1 MKSSIRDK
9 AEGTFHEA
17 KGKVKE
23 MAGKI
28 TDNPK
33 IGGQRQSRKDSR
45 QSAGK
50 DRSGQEGPGEVVS
63 VTTIKGERTMK
74 ALYSISLMVVAVA
87 LLAISMPV
95 HASKMDD
102 RIESSARKSYVFK
115 TYLKAD
121 DIKIQSKDGVVTLTG
136 SVSEESHKSLA
147 GETVA
152 GLPGVKTVDNRLEV
166 KGERP
171 VENSDTWLMMKV
183 KTTLLFHRSVSGS
196 KTEVTVKDGIVTLQ
210 GDATSQAQKDLTTEY
225 AKDIDGVKDVKNEMM
240 VSSGPSKETR
250 TAGEKIDDSSKKKS
264 RSVGEK
270 IDDASITA
278 QVKMTLLY
286 HRSTSALNT
295 SVTTRKGVVTLSGKA
310 KNASEK
316 DLATKFVNDVHG
328 VKSVRNLMTVG

>member
-1 MKSSIRDK
+1 
-9 AEGTFHEA
+9 
-17 KGKVKE
+17 
-23 MAGKI
+23 
-28 TDNPK
+28 
-33 IGGQRQSRKDSR
+33 
-45 QSAGK
+45 
-50 DRSGQEGPGEVVS
+50 
-63 VTTIKGERTMK
+63 MK
-74 ALYSISLMVVAVA
+74 ARYSISLMV
-87 LLAISMPV
+87 LAISLLTVSMPV
-95 HASKMDD
+95 HASKTDD

-121 DIKIQSKDGVVTLTG
+121 AIKIQSKDGVVTLTG

-147 GETVA
+147 GETLA

-171 VENSDTWLMMKV
+171 AENSDTWLMMKV

-196 KTEVTVKDGIVTLQ
+196 KTEVNVKDGIVTLQ
-210 GDATSQAQKDLTTEY
+210 GEATSQAQKDLTTEY
-225 AKDIDGVKDVKNEMM
+225 AKDIEGVKEVRNEMV
-240 VSSGPSKETR
+240 VSKLSKT
-250 TAGEKIDDSSKKKS
+250 T
-264 RSVGEK
+264 RSVSEK

-316 DLATKFVNDVHG
+316 DLATKYVNDVHG
-328 VKSVRNLMTVG
+328 VKSVKNVMTVG